1 VKSVDAL
8 ACEMKDASRESNGDD
23 KTKGKRRSRRRGH
36 ENGDIDMS
44 GNSIGAAV
52 NKSKRRPRRIL
63 SGDHVMNNSRESAHG
78 GIREKTRR
86 RKASGEDMDR
96 SAESTENLDRSG
108 ESYTGERIRAG
119 KKKPARRSRR
129 NKDEEDNGAD
139 LDSNVNNIDEESSH
153 DLDASHNNQGPMVDV
168 SHGSRSRR
176 KDLSRSNSSGK
187 MRNPEQNK
195 SGDRSKYLPLNRSSS
210 LRVERTAFHESF
222 PSMEDAD
229 LPIDRKLSETF
240 HESGSIDAGDQ
251 SADQR
256 TSFMKSLGAKI
267 GANKRAGNVGK
278 GGHRLISIGG
288 LGGGRR
294 TEKQHLLDV
303 DDDSMSY

>member
-1 VKSVDAL
+1 
-8 ACEMKDASRESNGDD
+8 
-23 KTKGKRRSRRRGH
+23 
-36 ENGDIDMS
+36 
-44 GNSIGAAV
+44 
-52 NKSKRRPRRIL
+52 
-63 SGDHVMNNSRESAHG
+63 
-78 GIREKTRR
+78 
-86 RKASGEDMDR
+86 
-96 SAESTENLDRSG
+96 
-108 ESYTGERIRAG
+108 
-119 KKKPARRSRR
+119 
-129 NKDEEDNGAD
+129 
-139 LDSNVNNIDEESSH
+139 
-153 DLDASHNNQGPMVDV
+153 
-168 SHGSRSRR
+168 
-176 KDLSRSNSSGK
+176 
-187 MRNPEQNK
+187 
-195 SGDRSKYLPLNRSSS
+195 